1 MNGESVGRLKNFV
14 NPELGIDEGSGGRLE
29 ACGPWGRVGGS
40 GRACWSPARVRGLR
54 KRRAA
59 RPGPAWLRSGL
70 ASAVRRAGAPTNAQ
84 LDAEPEKAREELRLK
99 KDT

>member
-1 MNGESVGRLKNFV
+1 MDLGGGWEAQGGLVGL
-14 NPELGIDEGSGGRLE
+14 L
-29 ACGPWGRVGGS
+29 RVFE
-40 GRACWSPARVRGLR
+40 GLR